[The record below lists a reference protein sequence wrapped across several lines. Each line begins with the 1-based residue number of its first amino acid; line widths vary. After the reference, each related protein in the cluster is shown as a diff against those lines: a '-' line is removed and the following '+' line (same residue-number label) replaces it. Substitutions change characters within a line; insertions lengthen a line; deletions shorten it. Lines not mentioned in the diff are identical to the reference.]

1 FIQPHCTTVAT
12 SPSPGGGTDWKRHL
26 EHPGA
31 LDWLISRIEQRDPTR
46 AHSPATIGQSDLP
59 VAQTSVPNDSSVS
72 QNSEIES

>member
-1 FIQPHCTTVAT
+1 
-12 SPSPGGGTDWKRHL
+12 
-26 EHPGA
+26 